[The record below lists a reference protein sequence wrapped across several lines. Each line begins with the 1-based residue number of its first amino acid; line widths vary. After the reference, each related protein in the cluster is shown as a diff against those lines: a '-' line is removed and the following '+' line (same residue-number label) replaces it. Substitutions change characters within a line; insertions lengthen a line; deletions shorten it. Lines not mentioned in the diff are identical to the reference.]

1 MPDTSGTS
9 ATRATQMRH
18 EYDTSMASERLQ
30 REEQFHS
37 MNYLLQMPCFHAKM
51 RLKSAPQ
58 KLNFLMTKAISN
70 SRTLYVASERLQGE
84 EQFHSTNYLL
94 QMPCF
99 HAKMRLKSAP
109 HKLKF
114 FNDQS
119 YIKTLYTRL

>member
-51 RLKSAPQ
+51 RLKSAP
-58 KLNFLMTKAISN
+58 
-70 SRTLYVASERLQGE
+70 
-84 EQFHSTNYLL
+84 
-94 QMPCF
+94 
-99 HAKMRLKSAP
+99 